1 MIDKQKT
8 KYKNTTQ
15 KTQNKQNTYI
25 MQKDAFSTSDI
36 ARICHHSRETVKRW
50 LEKGEIKGYRV
61 GTSGHWR
68 VLPKDLASF
77 LNTYNIPF
85 PDHSETGLS
94 LKDITGTDTF
104 PTFCWEFF
112 KNSMT
117 DHTRT
122 NGRCE
127 DCMVYKTKSLNC
139 HALRKEIGHKK
150 IFCGH
155 SCKDCDYFRFQQRE
169 MAPQT

>member
-1 MIDKQKT
+1 
-8 KYKNTTQ
+8 
-15 KTQNKQNTYI
+15 
-25 MQKDAFSTSDI
+25 MQKRAFTTSDI
-36 ARICHHSRETVKRW
+36 AQICHHSRETAKRW

-77 LNTYNIPF
+77 LKYNNIPF
-85 PDHSETGLS
+85 PDPTEIGFD
-94 LKDITGTDTF
+94 LKDLTGREDL

-112 KNSMT
+112 KNSMS
-117 DHTRT
+117 DHVRS

-127 DCMVYKTKSLNC
+127 DCLVYKTKSINC
-139 HALRKEIGHKK
+139 HALRKEVGHKK

-155 SCKDCDYFRFQQRE
+155 SCEDCDYFRFHKRE
-169 MAPQT
+169 IVPQT

>member
-8 KYKNTTQ
+8 KYKNSIQ

-77 LNTYNIPF
+77 LNNYNIPF
-85 PDHSETGLS
+85 PDPSETGLS

-112 KNSMT
+112 KDSMT

-155 SCKDCDYFRFQQRE
+155 SCKNCDYFHFQQRE
-169 MAPQT
+169 IAPKT